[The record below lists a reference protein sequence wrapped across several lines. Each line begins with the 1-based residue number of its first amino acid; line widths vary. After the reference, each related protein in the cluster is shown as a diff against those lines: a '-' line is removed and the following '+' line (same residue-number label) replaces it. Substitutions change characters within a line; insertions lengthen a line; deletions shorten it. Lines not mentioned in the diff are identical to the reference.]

1 MKVLASVF
9 LYPIWHEKIGQ
20 PDPLAPGYVG
30 RYSPQA
36 SATGFDT
43 HELCQRVAA
52 QEKPYTWQLMNWRIA
67 VKEFA
72 ISGSEHNQR
81 IRDLQFPLFLKETLL
96 GNHRLVKQMAAESK
110 HFLVDDT
117 LAGLCTKMN
126 ALTGTQDVKP
136 EVLQHTAD
144 AFDANFSRGD
154 SVVNDDQI
162 RRIEHARH
170 WGPDRLRTCKPA
182 PLQKPG
188 ARRRALAAAV
198 PVANV
203 RWRAPSC
210 PAAFLRRVL
219 RHVPSIQVAASET
232 CPHFPIKILRSP
244 QCPMALMP

>member
-81 IRDLQFPLFLKETLL
+81 IRDLQFLLFLKETLL
-96 GNHRLVKQMAAESK
+96 GNHRLVKQMSAESK

-170 WGPDRLRTCKPA
+170 WGRIAYAPA
-182 PLQKPG
+182 NRHRYKSPARGGGLW
-188 ARRRALAAAV
+188 RRRCQWQTFAGGRLPARLHSHGACCGTFHQYRSRPLR
-198 PVANV
+198 PV
-203 RWRAPSC
+203 RIS
-210 PAAFLRRVL
+210 L
-219 RHVPSIQVAASET
+219 
-232 CPHFPIKILRSP
+232 
-244 QCPMALMP
+244 